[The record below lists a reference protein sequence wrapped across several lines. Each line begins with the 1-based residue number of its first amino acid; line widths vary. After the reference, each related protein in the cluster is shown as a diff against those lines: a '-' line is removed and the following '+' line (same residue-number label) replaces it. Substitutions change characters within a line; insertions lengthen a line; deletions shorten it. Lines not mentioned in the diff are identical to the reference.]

1 MEGICPY
8 HGTRE
13 ELLSEIDEVES
24 VVHAQEPLHEDPLED
39 LAIRGIWG
47 ALLESLLLQREQ
59 MDRISGAA

>member
-1 MEGICPY
+1 MEGIYPY

-13 ELLSEIDEVES
+13 ELLGEIDEAKS
-24 VVHAQEPLHEDPLED
+24 VVHSSKPLHDDPLED
-39 LAIRGIWG
+39 LVIRGIWG